1 MLFFYKFERKFQ
13 TMMKNVLILAGIG
26 ILSFSCSKKE
36 TTEVNNKV
44 DSTKIVDSI
53 NAARTK
59 LNDSI
64 KAQNS
69 ENRFKDFNGSHPF
82 TYQNDSSPKYSGT
95 VNFTKIEGER
105 DNYNVSGSIKSG
117 NNSVTIKGFVQVV
130 SAKHM
135 NFTGEITQKIPENDN
150 GKPYTRKGTK
160 TFASKDGGKT
170 YRLQDMV
177 NGSGFVDYIDI
188 KY

>member
-1 MLFFYKFERKFQ
+1 
-13 TMMKNVLILAGIG
+13 MKNILILAGIG

-36 TTEVNNKV
+36 TTEVNDKV

-64 KAQNS
+64 KAKNS
-69 ENRFKDFNGSHPF
+69 ENRFKDFSGNHKF
-82 TYQNDSSPKYSGT
+82 TYQNDSSSKYSGS
-95 VNFTKIEGER
+95 VKFTKIEGER
-105 DNYNVSGSIKSG
+105 DNYNVDGSIKSG
-117 NNSVTIKGFVQVV
+117 SNSVTITGFMQVV

-170 YRLQDMV
+170 YRLQDMI

-188 KY
+188 QY

>member
-13 TMMKNVLILAGIG
+13 TMMKNILILAGIG

-36 TTEVNNKV
+36 TTEVNSKV

-64 KAQNS
+64 KSQ
-69 ENRFKDFNGSHPF
+69 NRFKDFSGSHKF
-82 TYQNDSSPKYSGT
+82 LYQNDSSPKYSGS

-105 DNYNVSGSIKSG
+105 DNYDVSGSIKSG
-117 NNSVTIKGFVQVV
+117 NNSVDIKGFIQVV

-188 KY
+188 QY